1 MHIRQDEKVLRESRK
16 QADESLILPESDLN
30 RVIIYERHLNGMIH
44 RDLHELL
51 RLQAARTRQSAR
63 NKHFCLE

>member
-1 MHIRQDEKVLRESRK
+1 M
-16 QADESLILPESDLN
+16 PELDLN

-51 RLQAARTRQSAR
+51 RLRAARAGQPAAVPLAVDIGVASETTE
-63 NKHFCLE
+63 NLG